1 MMRGQIR
8 LERVLQKNSDR
19 QVPYVYVDFDSVAIL
34 VDDDIQAN
42 GFMAQEETD
51 WTKRLEGNILPD
63 VLHVLKAQTRGLS
76 HLTVEHSDQF
86 AA

>member
-1 MMRGQIR
+1 
-8 LERVLQKNSDR
+8 
-19 QVPYVYVDFDSVAIL
+19 